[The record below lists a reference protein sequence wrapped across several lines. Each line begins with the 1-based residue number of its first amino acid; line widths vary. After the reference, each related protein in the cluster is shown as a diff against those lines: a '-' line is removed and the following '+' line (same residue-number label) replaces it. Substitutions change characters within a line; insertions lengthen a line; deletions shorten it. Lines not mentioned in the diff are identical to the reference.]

1 VPDEQQVTQHQKLVG
16 WRKYSIAFLGLAMG
30 FVLAIFGKL
39 TGEFSTIV
47 TVVVGSY
54 QAANAATHF
63 AKNGK
68 S

>member
-1 VPDEQQVTQHQKLVG
+1 VPDDQQVTEHQKLVG
-16 WRKYSIAFLGLAMG
+16 WRKYSVAVLGLTMG
-30 FVLAIFGKL
+30 FVLAMIGKL